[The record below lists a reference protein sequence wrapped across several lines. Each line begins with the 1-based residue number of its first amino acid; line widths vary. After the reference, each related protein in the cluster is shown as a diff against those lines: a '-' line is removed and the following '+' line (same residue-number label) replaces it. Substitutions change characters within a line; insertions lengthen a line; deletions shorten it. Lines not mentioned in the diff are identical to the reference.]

1 MKIRQAT
8 LKDADAILRLINIH
22 AEMEQML
29 FRTREDL
36 RAHIRNFLVAE
47 QDGRVTAA
55 CGLSF
60 GPGSLVE
67 IRSLAVL
74 PEYYRQGIG
83 TALVN
88 ECIAQATLAECERI
102 FVLTYAIP
110 LFEKLGF
117 RIIDMDQLPD
127 KIWKDCQGCR
137 KQDHCDETAMIRDLV
152 QVARPSGD
160 AGQGPV
166 QISNDESRP
175 ATIGSR

>member
-8 LKDADAILRLINIH
+8 LKDADAILHLINLH
-22 AEMEQML
+22 AELGQML
-29 FRTREDL
+29 FRTREDVC
-36 RAHIRNFLVAE
+36 AHIRDFLVAE
-47 QDGRVTAA
+47 VKGRVAAA

-88 ECIAQATLAECERI
+88 ECIAQATMAACERI
-102 FVLTYAIP
+102 FVLTYAMS

-152 QVARPSGD
+152 QVAHPSD
-160 AGQGPV
+160 SPV
-166 QISNDESRP
+166 AVKNGNVLPVS
-175 ATIGSR
+175 

>member
-8 LKDADAILRLINIH
+8 LKDADAILHLINLH

-29 FRTREDL
+29 FRTREDV
-36 RAHIRNFLVAE
+36 RAHIRDFLVAE
-47 QDGRVTAA
+47 KDGRVTAA

-88 ECIAQATLAECERI
+88 KCIAQATMAACERI

-127 KIWKDCQGCR
+127 KVWKDCQGCR

-152 QVARPSGD
+152 QVA
-160 AGQGPV
+160 AGQGPGGESP
-166 QISNDESRP
+166 QINLEPSN
-175 ATIGSR
+175 AL

>member
-8 LKDADAILRLINIH
+8 LKDVDAIVHLINVH
-22 AEMEQML
+22 AKFDQML
-29 FRTREDL
+29 FRSREDVET
-36 RAHIRNFLVAE
+36 HILNFLIAEKDGTVA
-47 QDGRVTAA
+47 GA

-60 GPGSLVE
+60 GPGPLVE
-67 IRSLAVL
+67 VRSLAVV

-88 ECIAQATLAECERI
+88 ECIVQATLADCERI

-117 RIIDMDQLPD
+117 RIIKMDQLPA
-127 KIWKDCQGCR
+127 KVWKDCQGCR

-152 QVARPSGD
+152 QVA
-160 AGQGPV
+160 GQGPE
-166 QISNDESRP
+166 QISNPELRQK
-175 ATIGSR
+175 TTEGH

>member
-8 LKDADAILRLINIH
+8 LKDADAILHLINLH

-29 FRTREDL
+29 FRTREDV
-36 RAHIRNFLVAE
+36 RAHIRDFLVAE
-47 QDGRVTAA
+47 KDGRVTAA

-88 ECIAQATLAECERI
+88 MCIAQVTMAACERI

-137 KQDHCDETAMIRDLV
+137 KQDHCDETAMIRNLV
-152 QVARPSGD
+152 QVA
-160 AGQGPV
+160 AGQGSGGESP
-166 QISNDESRP
+166 QIKLEPSNVL
-175 ATIGSR
+175 

>member
-1 MKIRQAT
+1 MG
-8 LKDADAILRLINIH
+8 
-22 AEMEQML
+22 QML
-29 FRTREDL
+29 FRTREDV
-36 RAHIRNFLVAE
+36 RAHIQDFLIAERDGTVA
-47 QDGRVTAA
+47 GA

-67 IRSLAVL
+67 VRSLAVL
-74 PEYYRQGIG
+74 PDYYRQGFG

-110 LFEKLGF
+110 LFKKLGF
-117 RIIDMDQLPD
+117 RIIAMDQLPD

-152 QVARPSGD
+152 QVASSSD
-160 AGQGPV
+160 AKTPV
-166 QISNDESRP
+166 SELNDIEITVP
-175 ATIGSR
+175 

>member
-8 LKDADAILRLINIH
+8 LKDADAILHLINLH

-29 FRTREDL
+29 FRTREDVCT
-36 RAHIRNFLVAE
+36 HIRDFLVAE
-47 QDGRVTAA
+47 KDGRLAAA

-74 PEYYRQGIG
+74 PEYYRQGLG

-88 ECIAQATLAECERI
+88 ECIAQATLVECDRI
-102 FVLTYAIP
+102 FVLTYAMP
-110 LFEKLGF
+110 VFEKLGF

-152 QVARPSGD
+152 QVAKPSGD
-160 AGQGPV
+160 AGQSPASV
-166 QISNDESRP
+166 TLDSNY
-175 ATIGSR
+175 